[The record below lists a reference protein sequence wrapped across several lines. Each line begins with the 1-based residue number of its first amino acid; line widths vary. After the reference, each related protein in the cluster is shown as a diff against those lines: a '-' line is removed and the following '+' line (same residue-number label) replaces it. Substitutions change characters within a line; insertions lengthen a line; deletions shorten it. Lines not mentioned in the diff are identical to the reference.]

1 MNAVLILSR
10 KEEER
15 HMAKKQVKKLT
26 LQKETLERL
35 DDRAL
40 GQLGA
45 RGALYRLV
53 PSDSVPECCCSK
65 ASGCGPEQT
74 G

>member
-1 MNAVLILSR
+1 
-10 KEEER
+10 
-15 HMAKKQVKKLT
+15 MAKKRVKKLT
-26 LQKETLERL
+26 LRKETLERL

-45 RGALYRLV
+45 GVAGYRLA

-65 ASGCGPEQT
+65 DSGCGALET
-74 G
+74 L